1 METRLE
7 NLSVDKTKGPSSAKN
22 MVQLLIQGLINK
34 ESKYVY
40 ISKSN
45 NFPNK
50 YWFHIFFFR
59 FLRLVFACT
68 DDEIIHLTL
77 QRLPPQYISSLL
89 EHLSSL
95 MSKKTQKYVPLTQ
108 NKISSNLI

>member
-50 YWFHIFFFR
+50 YWFHIFF
-59 FLRLVFACT
+59 LDSYVSC
-68 DDEIIHLTL
+68 
-77 QRLPPQYISSLL
+77 LPAQMTKLYI
-89 EHLSSL
+89 
-95 MSKKTQKYVPLTQ
+95 
-108 NKISSNLI
+108 